1 MTPQD
6 DAIKIRI
13 LINDKSR
20 GQYLVLVLFLHVH
33 GRPEELRGIG
43 VHGALHELDMAGHF
57 GGFSDCLRNGAWTN
71 NDSMKKYEKSMDIV
85 QNLDQMIDKYF
96 DYCNEMVH
104 SRTYNGI
111 ENLCW
116 SQEVKK

>member
-1 MTPQD
+1 MIAAHAED
-6 DAIKIRI
+6 IW
-13 LINDKSR
+13 R
-20 GQYLVLVLFLHVH
+20 GKW
-33 GRPEELRGIG
+33 P
-43 VHGALHELDMAGHF
+43 
-57 GGFSDCLRNGAWTN
+57 
-71 NDSMKKYEKSMDIV
+71 MDIV